1 MTLALTK
8 SMLTVD
14 WSTGSVGSAGQWAL
28 LVSLT
33 VVTYEWG
40 PHVRLNQKKKKNK
53 GKGLKD
59 YWGGSELVA
68 QQRLGSVLADRLGLR
83 LVGRLGLAA

>member
-1 MTLALTK
+1 MLTK
-8 SMLTVD
+8 STLTVD

-40 PHVRLNQKKKKNK
+40 PHVRLNQKKKNNE
-53 GKGLKD
+53 KGLKD
-59 YWGGSELVA
+59 YWAGSELVA